1 MGSDPMTIHELR
13 SDDEITAACPL
24 MLQLRERLHAGTFLQ
39 EVRRQQAQGYE
50 LIGAFADGR
59 LVALAGVRR
68 THTLSRGEHLFIDD
82 LVTDTAV
89 QGRGYGSALMRWIAV
104 RAAAEGIPC
113 LHLDSRITARG
124 FYERLGFTFHTSIPC
139 WLEVSNYL
147 AEATTTL

>member
-1 MGSDPMTIHELR
+1 MTIHQLV
-13 SDDEITAACPL
+13 SDEEITAAFAL
-24 MLQLRERLHAGTFLQ
+24 MHQLRDRLHAGTFLQ

-50 LIGAFADGR
+50 LIGGFAEGR

-68 THTLSRGEHLFIDD
+68 MHTLSRSEHLFIDD
-82 LVTDTAV
+82 LVTDASV
-89 QGRGYGSALMRWIAV
+89 QGCGYGSALVRWLAV
-104 RAAAEGIPC
+104 RAAAEGIPR

-147 AEATTTL
+147 AKATTTL

>member
-1 MGSDPMTIHELR
+1 MTIHQLR
-13 SDDEITAACPL
+13 SDDEITAAFPL
-24 MLQLRERLHAGTFLQ
+24 MRQLRDRLHAATFLQ

-50 LIGAFADGR
+50 LIGGFADGR

-82 LVTDTAV
+82 LVTDV
-89 QGRGYGSALMRWIAV
+89 GLQSRGYGSALVRWLAV
-104 RAAAEGIPC
+104 HAAAEGIPR
-113 LHLDSRITARG
+113 LHLDSRITAKG

-147 AEATTTL
+147 AEAATTL

>member
-1 MGSDPMTIHELR
+1 MTIHQLR
-13 SDDEITAACPL
+13 SDDEIKAAFPL
-24 MLQLRERLHAGTFLQ
+24 MLQLRDRLHDDTFLQ

-82 LVTDTAV
+82 LVTDAAV
-89 QGRGYGSALMRWIAV
+89 QGHGYGSVLVRWLAV
-104 RAAAEGIPC
+104 RAAAEGIPR
-113 LHLDSRITARG
+113 LHLDSRISAKG

-139 WLEVSNYL
+139 WLEVPNSL
-147 AEATTTL
+147 ADATTTL